1 MKNKRGG
8 EQPTEGS
15 GKIQIAS
22 TDGKEEDPEGQ
33 RSGDFAIIYP
43 LFHDCIL
50 SSCVPFIVRHFYTS
64 SGART
69 LFLRTL

>member
-43 LFHDCIL
+43 LFHD
-50 SSCVPFIVRHFYTS
+50 
-64 SGART
+64 
-69 LFLRTL
+69 